1 MPTSRMATAHRRSIM
16 GLTGRSS
23 MSNIMGVRGGAK
35 KDGAY
40 GC

>member
-1 MPTSRMATAHRRSIM
+1 MPTARMATANRRSIM
-16 GLTGRSS
+16 GLTGRSP
-23 MSNIMGVRGGAK
+23 MSNIMGIWSRAK